1 MSSTRKIKSA
11 LLSVYYK
18 DRLEEVLQECNRLNI
33 KLYSTGGTQE
43 FIEKNGFKSTTVES
57 LTNYPS
63 VFGGRVKTLHP
74 KVFGGILARR
84 ENKQDQVELKQYEIP
99 QIDLVV
105 VDLYPFEETIKKT
118 TDEAEI
124 IEKIDIGGIAL
135 IRGAAKNFNDVL
147 IISSRDQYD
156 DLIKIL
162 KEQNGEITLE
172 QRKHFAALA
181 FGVSSGYDTTIF
193 NYFNKNR
200 DIPFFRESYSHSQ
213 VLRYGENPHQKGVFY
228 GDLDEL
234 FEKLNGKELSYNNLV
249 DADAAVQLISE
260 FTEPTFAVIKHT
272 NACGVASASTTLE
285 AWKRALA
292 GDPVSAF
299 GGVIIC
305 NRNIDEATAKEIN
318 ELFFELLI
326 APSFD
331 EAALKILIQK
341 KNRMILKYMP
351 GPTPGRQF
359 KTVLNG
365 VLEQDV
371 DNKRETAEDL
381 KPVTNAKPT
390 QEQISDLL
398 FANKIAKHI
407 KSNAMVLVRDKQ
419 LIGMGCGQT
428 SRIDAFKQALAKAKA
443 FGFEVKGT
451 VLASDAFFPFS
462 DNVQI
467 AYENG
472 IAAIIQ
478 PGGSVKDKDSIEFC
492 NTHNLPMVFTGFRHF
507 KH

>member
-1 MSSTRKIKSA
+1 MSSTKKIKSA

-18 DRLEEVLQECNRLNI
+18 DRLEEILKECQRLNI

-43 FIEKNGFKSTTVES
+43 FIEKNGYKSTTVES

-84 ENKQDQVELKQYEIP
+84 ENKKDISELKQYGIP
-99 QIDLVV
+99 EIDLVI
-105 VDLYPFEETIKKT
+105 VDLYPFEETVKKT

-147 IISSRDQYD
+147 IISSRNQYD

-162 KEQNGEITLE
+162 KEQNGETELG

-181 FGVSSGYDTTIF
+181 FGVSSGYDTAIF
-193 NYFNKNR
+193 SYFNKDR
-200 DIPFFRESYSHSQ
+200 AIQFFRESYSDAQ

-228 GDLDEL
+228 GHLDEL
-234 FEKLNGKELSYNNLV
+234 FQKLYGKELSYNNLV
-249 DADAAVQLISE
+249 DMDAAVQLISE
-260 FTEPTFAVIKHT
+260 FSEPTFAVIKHT
-272 NACGVASASTTLE
+272 NACGVASADTPLN

-299 GGVIIC
+299 GGVIVC
-305 NRNIDEATAKEIN
+305 NRNIDEETAKEIN
-318 ELFFELLI
+318 ELFLEILI

-331 EAALKILIQK
+331 DAALKILMQK
-341 KNRMILKYMP
+341 KNRMILKYN
-351 GPTPGRQF
+351 GGLASERQF

-365 VLEQDV
+365 VLEQDA

-390 QEQISDLL
+390 QEQIVDLL
-398 FANKIAKHI
+398 FANKLVKHI
-407 KSNAMVLVRDKQ
+407 KSNAMVLVKDKQ
-419 LIGMGCGQT
+419 MVGMGCGQT
-428 SRIDAFKQALAKAKA
+428 SRVDAFKQAIAKAKA
-443 FGFEVKGT
+443 FGFDVKGT

-472 IAAIIQ
+472 IAAIVQ
-478 PGGSVKDKDSIEFC
+478 PGGSVRDKDSIDFC
-492 NTHNLPMVFTGFRHF
+492 NAHDLPMVFTGFRHF